1 MGVRNV
7 RGFSNTK
14 VIRTSPIWAICDSNR
29 EFALEFDAQDELWL
43 GHAVANIHVGRVKK
57 RRIARLTTSPN
68 TLQRTLKVR
77 RLSIWILALLVSSSL
92 PRPCAAQE
100 NTATDNPP
108 SRVARISYLKGKVSF
123 LRAGLDQWSQA
134 ALNFPATTGDRIY
147 TDRGAR
153 AELEV
158 GRYAVRLSGATD
170 LTITNLNDQIMQ
182 LGLEQGTLR
191 LSVYQL
197 PSGETVE
204 IDTPNGA
211 LTIQRPGKY
220 RVDVDPSGDRT
231 TVRVNEGSLEITGPG
246 VSQTVESG
254 QAVRL
259 TGQDPIQVESLPM
272 RSSDSFDSWSEER
285 DRRLASSGSS
295 KYVSPLTPGCDD
307 LDAYG
312 HWVEVID
319 YGPVWYPIVPAG
331 WVPYRFGHW
340 VWIDPWG

>member
-1 MGVRNV
+1 
-7 RGFSNTK
+7 
-14 VIRTSPIWAICDSNR
+14 
-29 EFALEFDAQDELWL
+29 
-43 GHAVANIHVGRVKK
+43 
-57 RRIARLTTSPN
+57 
-68 TLQRTLKVR
+68 
-77 RLSIWILALLVSSSL
+77 
-92 PRPCAAQE
+92 
-100 NTATDNPP
+100 
-108 SRVARISYLKGKVSF
+108 
-123 LRAGLDQWSQA
+123 LRAGLDQWSEA

-147 TDRGAR
+147 TDHGAR

-158 GRYAVRLSGATD
+158 GPYAVRLSDATD

-246 VSQTVESG
+246 DSQTGEAG

-259 TGQDPIQVESLPM
+259 TAQDSIQLESLPM
-272 RSSDSFDSWSEER
+272 PSSNGFDSWSEER

-295 KYVSPLTPGCDD
+295 KYASPFTPGCDD

-312 HWVEVID
+312 HWVDVID
-319 YGPVWYPIVPAG
+319 YGAVWYPIVPAG

-340 VWIDPWG
+340 VWIDPWGWSWIEDEEWGFCPFHYGRWIYIGTAWGWIPPPLVVVPVYVPALVAFLGGPHFSVGIGIGAGLVGWFPLGPREPFFPGTTTAVFI